1 MSKQRKGHELVIE
14 RTCWVWAVS
23 YKSRT
28 GLFNTWDICGSEKKA
43 KQVAKEL
50 KRIRKVPVDVHIT
63 PFSLSIEQHG
73 LLGEL
78 RCTD

>member
-1 MSKQRKGHELVIE
+1 MSKQHKKHPIVVQ

-23 YKSRT
+23 YMSKT
-28 GLFNTWDICGSEKKA
+28 GLFNTWNIYGSEEKA
-43 KQVAKEL
+43 KQAAREL
-50 KRIRKVPVDVHIT
+50 RQIRKVPVKTCVTAFD
-63 PFSLSIEQHG
+63 LNIEQHG

>member
-1 MSKQRKGHELVIE
+1 MIKHPKRHQLVIE

-28 GLFNTWDICGSEKKA
+28 GLFNTWNIYGSEKKA
-43 KQVAKEL
+43 KQAAKEL
-50 KRIRKVPVDVHIT
+50 KQIRKVPVDVHIT
-63 PFSLSIEQHG
+63 AFSLNIEQHG
-73 LLGEL
+73 LVGEL